1 MPPEP
6 IRVLVVEDSTDIARL
21 IRISL
26 EDEGM
31 VVRHVGDLAAARERL
46 SADPPDVAVVDVQL
60 PDGSGFDLLR
70 ERGATFQVPIVI
82 LSSLGGESDK
92 VLGLEL
98 GADDYMV
105 KPFYPRELA
114 TRVRRASTRGP
125 ATPASHLVF
134 DGLEIDLASREVTVD
149 DAAVSLT
156 TKEFDLL
163 AHLAASPRTVFSRE
177 ALLREVWNSSPEWQ
191 SPSTV
196 TEHVRRLRQK
206 VEADPSSPRRIVT
219 VGRAG
224 YRLEPDIG
232 SEGGRA
238 TG

>member
-1 MPPEP
+1 MPTEP

-31 VVRHVGDLAAARERL
+31 VVRHVADLAGARKWL
-46 SADPPDVAVVDVQL
+46 STDPPDVAVVDVQL

-70 ERGATFQVPIVI
+70 ERGTTFQVPIVI
-82 LSSLGGESDK
+82 LSGLGGESDK

-114 TRVRRASTRGP
+114 TRVRRASTR
-125 ATPASHLVF
+125 APASPSSYLVF
-134 DGLEIDLASREVTVD
+134 DGLVVNLASREVTV
-149 DAAVSLT
+149 AGAPVSLT

-163 AHLAASPRTVFSRE
+163 AHLASSPRTVFNRE
-177 ALLREVWNSSPEWQ
+177 ALLRDVWNSSSDWQ
-191 SPSTV
+191 SASTV

-206 VEADPSSPRRIVT
+206 IEADPSRPTRIVT

-224 YRLEPDIG
+224 YRLEPYA
-232 SEGGRA
+232 GGESDRA
-238 TG
+238 HA